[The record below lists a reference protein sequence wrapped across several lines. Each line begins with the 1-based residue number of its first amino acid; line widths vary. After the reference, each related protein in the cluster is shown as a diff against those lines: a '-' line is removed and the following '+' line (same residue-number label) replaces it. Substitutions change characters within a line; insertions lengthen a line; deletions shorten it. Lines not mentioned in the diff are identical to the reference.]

1 MHSYVLSMDD
11 SLLYVHVRT
20 ADIPGEK
27 MLSCH
32 SICKKLT
39 TLFWAPRADIVEM
52 GVLYF
57 HDLYT
62 FAYVKQGCP
71 EHYVNM

>member
-1 MHSYVLSMDD
+1 MDN
-11 SLLYVHVRT
+11 SLLYLNVRT
-20 ADIPGEK
+20 TDTPGEK
-27 MLSCH
+27 MFSCH
-32 SICKKLT
+32 FICKKLT
-39 TLFWAPRADIVEM
+39 TLFCAPRAGLLEM

-71 EHYVNM
+71 EH